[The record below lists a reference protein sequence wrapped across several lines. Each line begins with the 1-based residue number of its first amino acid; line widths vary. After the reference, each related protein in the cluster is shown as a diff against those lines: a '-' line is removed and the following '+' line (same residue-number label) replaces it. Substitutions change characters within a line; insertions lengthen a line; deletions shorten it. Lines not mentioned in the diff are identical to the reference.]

1 MNPVI
6 RNEKNS
12 ENPLLGPKEGASNYV
27 MLMVKHDPGESS
39 PDHTH
44 PWEHQA
50 YITEGSGILVCD
62 GNDYPIKTGDAVM
75 VPGGIRHQFI
85 NTGDV
90 PLHRVTVNP
99 IESVQN

>member
-1 MNPVI
+1 
-6 RNEKNS
+6 
-12 ENPLLGPKEGASNYV
+12 
-27 MLMVKHDPGESS
+27 MLFVKHGPGESS

-44 PWEHQA
+44 EWEHQA
-50 YITEGSGILVCD
+50 FITEGSGILVC
-62 GNDYPIKTGDAVM
+62 GGKEYPVKTGDAVL

-99 IESVQN
+99 VESVEHKFAV

>member
-1 MNPVI
+1 
-6 RNEKNS
+6 
-12 ENPLLGPKEGASNYV
+12 
-27 MLMVKHDPGESS
+27 MLYVKHAPGEAS

-44 PWEHQA
+44 KWEHQA
-50 YITEGSGILVCD
+50 FITEGSGVLVF
-62 GNDYPIKTGDAVM
+62 GGKEYPITAGDAVL

-90 PLHRVTVNP
+90 PMNRVTVNP